1 MPRANW
7 GVTAA
12 QVDDFDR
19 SKQYKP
25 YTGPTPPIGAVF
37 MFVVKVLKH
46 QPPTKDKNANIIV
59 GLELEPR
66 NNEEK
71 RYAGFFTMGYLNV
84 HPDYPGLYVPFLD
97 AIGVTAKDFADRT
110 ITDEEGN
117 IKKIG
122 SYRHT
127 GDVLVLAQLK
137 ENEYQGKTR
146 IQPGWF
152 GEVTEVPNADD
163 DDELDDGDDSESD
176 EDYDDDEPF

>member
-1 MPRANW
+1 MPRADW
-7 GVTAA
+7 GVSAA

-19 SKQYKP
+19 STQYKP

-46 QPPTKDKNANIIV
+46 QPRTKDKYAVIVV

-66 NNEEK
+66 NKDDK
-71 RYAGFFTMGYLNV
+71 RYEGFFTMGYLTV
-84 HPDYPGLYVPFLD
+84 HPEYPGLYVPFLD
-97 AIGVTAKDFADRT
+97 AIGVTADDFVGRT
-110 ITDEEGN
+110 VTDEEGN

-122 SYRHT
+122 PYRHT

-152 GEVTEVPNADD
+152 GEVTDD
-163 DDELDDGDDSESD
+163 GDPELNDDGDDYESD
-176 EDYDDDEPF
+176 DDYEADDEPF

>member
-12 QVDDFDR
+12 EIDDFDR
-19 SKQYKP
+19 SKIFAP
-25 YTGPTPPIGAVF
+25 YTGPTPPVGQVY

-46 QPPTKDKNANIIV
+46 QPRTKDKNATLVV

-66 NNEEK
+66 NKDDK
-71 RYAGFFTMGYLNV
+71 RYAGFFCMNYLTVASNTQ
-84 HPDYPGLYVPFLD
+84 GFYVPFLE
-97 AIGVTAKDFADRT
+97 AIGVTSADFERRT

-122 SYRHT
+122 PYRHT
-127 GDVLVLAQLK
+127 GDVLVLAQLR

-146 IQPGWF
+146 IQAGWF
-152 GEVTEVPNADD
+152 GPVE
-163 DDELDDGDDSESD
+163 DEPEDEEFDDDGDDSESD
-176 EDYDDDEPF
+176 DDYDDDEPF